1 MRLDLQLVVLGAGDA
16 KYEEMFKANAR
27 DNPRKV
33 SATIGFK
40 PVLAQHI
47 YAGSDMFL
55 MPSRFEPC
63 GLGQLISLR
72 YGTIP
77 IVRATGGLADTI
89 ADWDPVKHAGNGF
102 VFEAYDHWDL
112 FAQVVRGLENFRQP
126 HQWRRLQRNAMSTD
140 VSWTNSAHKYV
151 SLYQTAIGNHAE
163 ARQYSPAATAGPD
176 SW

>member
-1 MRLDLQLVVLGAGDA
+1 
-16 KYEEMFKANAR
+16 MFRANAR
-27 DNPRKV
+27 DNPLKV

-63 GLGQLISLR
+63 GLGQLISIR

-89 ADWDPVKHAGNGF
+89 QDWDPVRQTGNGF

-112 FAQVVRGLENFRQP
+112 YAQVVRALETYRQP
-126 HQWRRLQRNAMSTD
+126 QQWRRLQANAMASD
-140 VSWTNSAHKYV
+140 VSWTNSANKYV
-151 SLYQTAIGNHAE
+151 GLYRTAISRHAE
-163 ARQYSPAATAGPD
+163 AQEYAQTASPSG
-176 SW
+176 W